1 MTDTNTNNVVDLN
14 TVTVD
19 LDALINRA
27 KLADPEAAAALVAT
41 VAAEWSEIEALNVA
55 AKDLK
60 ATASSTCITIYA
72 RIISWRIKENV
83 KPGSQAVRWVY
94 AALEAAGVS
103 AAARKRFVEQSHK
116 ARKLAC
122 LKGCT
127 STEEVEAAFAEAG
140 ITSQA
145 KLLAAIA
152 GPDKRTLA
160 ERIVEAALR
169 LVPLAEAADALRE
182 AATLAEKLALEA
194 EQAEALAEA
203 LHNEAL
209 VADAA

>member
-1 MTDTNTNNVVDLN
+1 MTDITNNV
-14 TVTVD
+14 VD
-19 LDALINRA
+19 LDALINKA
-27 KLADPEAAAALVAT
+27 KLNNPEAAAALVAT
-41 VAAEWSEIEALNVA
+41 VAAEWSEITALTA
-55 AKDLK
+55 SAKELK
-60 ATASSTCITIYA
+60 ATASATCVTIYA
-72 RIISWRIKENV
+72 RIISWRITENV

-194 EQAEALAEA
+194 EQAEALEAEQAEA
-203 LHNEAL
+203 LGK
-209 VADAA
+209 AA